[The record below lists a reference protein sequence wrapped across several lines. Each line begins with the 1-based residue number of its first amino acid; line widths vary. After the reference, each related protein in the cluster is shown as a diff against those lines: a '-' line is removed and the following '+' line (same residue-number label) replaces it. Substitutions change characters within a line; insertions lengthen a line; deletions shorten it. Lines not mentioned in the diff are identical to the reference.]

1 MDGATRMMHTWMFGI
16 LGMLALVACD
26 REKPSTKVAKSEPQ
40 VTATPATPAPAAP
53 GPDFSVESLTRGAAL
68 YREHCLQCHGP
79 EGEGH
84 PDWQTPTDG
93 TFTAAP
99 PLNGTGNDWKRPKG
113 DMVAIIKN
121 GVAKNGVPAMPG
133 YKERLNEQE
142 IEAVIT
148 WFQVLWP
155 PDVYD
160 RWLKANIAERG

>member
-1 MDGATRMMHTWMFGI
+1 MLGI
-16 LGMLALVACD
+16 LGALALVSCD
-26 REKPSTKVAKSEPQ
+26 RQEPSTEIVTPEPE
-40 VTATPATPAPAAP
+40 VTDTSMAPAPAP
-53 GPDFSVESLTRGAAL
+53 GRDFSVENLTRGAAL

-84 PDWQTPTDG
+84 PNWNTPSDG

-99 PLNGTGNDWKRPKG
+99 PLNGTGNDWKRPKP
-113 DMVAIIKN
+113 DLIAIIKQ
-121 GVAKNGVPAMPG
+121 GVARNGVPAMPA
-133 YKERLNEQE
+133 YSERLNEQE

-160 RWLKANIAERG
+160 RWLKANGAESAPG

>member
-1 MDGATRMMHTWMFGI
+1 MLGI
-16 LGMLALVACD
+16 LGALALVACD
-26 REKPSTKVAKSEPQ
+26 RQEPSTKVVKSEPQ
-40 VTATPATPAPAAP
+40 VTAVPTAPAPAP
-53 GPDFSVESLTRGAAL
+53 GRDFSVESLTRGAAL

-84 PDWQTPTDG
+84 PNWQTPSDG

-99 PLNGTGNDWKRPKG
+99 PLNGTGNDWKRPKR

-121 GVAKNGVPAMPG
+121 GVARNGIPAMPG
-133 YKERLNEQE
+133 YKERLNEQG

-160 RWLKANIAERG
+160 RWLKANVAESASG

>member
-1 MDGATRMMHTWMFGI
+1 MLGI
-16 LGMLALVACD
+16 LGALALVACD
-26 REKPSTKVAKSEPQ
+26 RQESSTKVVKSEPQ
-40 VTATPATPAPAAP
+40 VTAMPTAPMPAP
-53 GPDFSVESLTRGAAL
+53 GRDFSVESLTRGAAL

-84 PDWQTPTDG
+84 PDWQSPSDG

-99 PLNGTGNDWKRPKG
+99 PLNGTGNDWKRPKR

-121 GVAKNGVPAMPG
+121 GAARNGVPAMPG

-160 RWLKANIAERG
+160 RWLKANIAGSASG

>member
-1 MDGATRMMHTWMFGI
+1 MLGI
-16 LGMLALVACD
+16 LGALALVACD
-26 REKPSTKVAKSEPQ
+26 RQEPSTKVVKSEPQ
-40 VTATPATPAPAAP
+40 VTTVPTAPAPAP
-53 GPDFSVESLTRGAAL
+53 GRDFSVESLTRGAAL

-84 PDWQTPTDG
+84 PNWQTPSDG

-99 PLNGTGNDWKRPKG
+99 PLNGTGNDWKRPKR

-121 GVAKNGVPAMPG
+121 GAARNGVPAMPG

-160 RWLKANIAERG
+160 RWLKANIAESASG

>member
-1 MDGATRMMHTWMFGI
+1 MRHRWMLGVLGA
-16 LGMLALVACD
+16 LALAACD
-26 REKPSTKVAKSEPQ
+26 RQEPSTKLAEPEPKSVP
-40 VTATPATPAPAAP
+40 ATPATAPAP
-53 GPDFSVESLTRGAAL
+53 GRDFSVENLTRGAAL

-84 PDWQTPTDG
+84 PDWQIPSDG

-99 PLNGTGNDWKRPKG
+99 PLNGTGNDWKRTKQAI
-113 DMVAIIKN
+113 VAIIRN
-121 GVAKNGVPAMPG
+121 GATRNGVPAMPA
-133 YKERLNEQE
+133 YKGRLDEQE

-160 RWLKANIAERG
+160 RWLKANADVASPKG